1 MKFISFVNKYKNYS
15 NLDIKFDLNKKKFKG
30 QKTKHDY
37 VKLHERHHVLNRKIG
52 FELLLK

>member
-15 NLDIKFDLNKKKFKG
+15 NLDIKFDLNKKKFKR